1 MFVVVLFVAWFIGI
15 VDSLAA
21 VIVMVVVATVVAP
34 PVVVVV
40 AFWLVSVFT
49 SVVC

>member
-15 VDSLAA
+15 VDSFAV
-21 VIVMVVVATVVAP
+21 VIVMVVVATVAP
-34 PVVVVV
+34 PVDVVVG
-40 AFWLVSVFT
+40 FWLVSVFT